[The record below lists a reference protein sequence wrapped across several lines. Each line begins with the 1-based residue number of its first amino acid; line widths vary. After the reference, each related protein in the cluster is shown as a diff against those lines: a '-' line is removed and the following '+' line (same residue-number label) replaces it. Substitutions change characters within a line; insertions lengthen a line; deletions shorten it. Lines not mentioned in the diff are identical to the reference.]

1 MCDNNGD
8 GVLPDQTAKF
18 KTTELTIIAP
28 CYNERQN
35 VRPLVDKLSE
45 CLCDID
51 WEIVFVDDDSPD
63 GTSEEARNL
72 AQVDRRVRC
81 VQRIGRKGLST
92 AVIEGMLTSSS
103 PFLAVIDADM
113 QHDERILPAM
123 LEELK
128 SDRYDIVVGSRY
140 VNGGDIGDWDEKRA
154 AMSALATKLSKL
166 VIKQDMTDPMSGF
179 FMITRPAFEGAVRNL
194 SGYGFKI
201 MLDLFASSPMPLRC
215 RELPYSFRARQF
227 GESKL
232 DSMVI
237 VEYGMLLIDKM
248 FGGYVPARFVLFAAV
263 GGLGVFVHLGV
274 LRAAMASLDFVTAQG
289 LATFTAM
296 TFNYI
301 VNNRLTYRDRRLEG
315 SKFWVGLLTF
325 YAVCAIGAFAN
336 VGVAAKLF
344 EQHYSWLASGIAG
357 ILVGV
362 VWNYA
367 MSATFTWGKK

>member
-1 MCDNNGD
+1 M
-8 GVLPDQTAKF
+8 LLEQTAKF

-45 CLCDID
+45 CLREID

-63 GTSEEARNL
+63 GTSEEARSL

-103 PFLAVIDADM
+103 PYLAVIDADM

-123 LEELK
+123 LAELK
-128 SDRYDIVVGSRY
+128 SGSYDIVVGSRY
-140 VNGGDIGDWDEKRA
+140 VNGGGIGDWDEKRA
-154 AMSALATKLSKL
+154 AMSAFATKLSKL
-166 VIKQDMTDPMSGF
+166 VIKQDVTDPMSGF
-179 FMITRPAFEGAVRNL
+179 FMITRPAFEGAVRSL

-201 MLDLFASSPMPLRC
+201 MLDLFASSPTPLRC
-215 RELPYSFRARQF
+215 KELPYSFRTRQF

-274 LRAAMASLDFVTAQG
+274 LRAAMASLDFIAAQG

-296 TFNYI
+296 TFNYV
-301 VNNRLTYRDRRLEG
+301 VNNRLTYRDRRLKG
-315 SKFWVGLLTF
+315 SKFWIGLLTF